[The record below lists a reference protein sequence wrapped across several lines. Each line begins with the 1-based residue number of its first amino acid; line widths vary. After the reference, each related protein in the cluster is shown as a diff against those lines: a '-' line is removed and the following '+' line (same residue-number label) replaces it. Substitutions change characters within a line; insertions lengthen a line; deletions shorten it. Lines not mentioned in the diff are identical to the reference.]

1 MQIYILLLLISYHTA
16 LNIILQQISYKM
28 VVFGLMRDLAQ
39 KELSEYLDKYAGT
52 KVKIVY
58 LQVLSVNQR
67 PLKRYAVLTHFFIVL
82 YQYLQ
87 VVTFEF
93 FHVFSCLY

>member
-1 MQIYILLLLISYHTA
+1 
-16 LNIILQQISYKM
+16 M

-58 LQVLSVNQR
+58 LQVVSFSQR
-67 PLKRYAVLTHFFIVL
+67 PITHNAVLAHIFVVL
-82 YQYLQ
+82 YQFLQ
-87 VVTFEF
+87 VVMFECFHFFPTF
-93 FHVFSCLY
+93 

>member
-1 MQIYILLLLISYHTA
+1 
-16 LNIILQQISYKM
+16 M

-39 KELSEYLDKYAGT
+39 KELSEYLDKYAST
-52 KVKIVY
+52 KVKIVN

-67 PLKRYAVLTHFFIVL
+67 PLKRYAVLTHVFIVL
-82 YQYLQ
+82 YQFLQ

-93 FHVFSCLY
+93 FSCFFLYCIEASQDDQKKMTELDLVRRPN